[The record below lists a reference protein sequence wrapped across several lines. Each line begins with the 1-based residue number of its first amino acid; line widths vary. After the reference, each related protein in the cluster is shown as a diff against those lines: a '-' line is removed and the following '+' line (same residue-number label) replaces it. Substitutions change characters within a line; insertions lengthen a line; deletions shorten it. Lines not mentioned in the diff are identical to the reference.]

1 MASVARY
8 YRPRMRV
15 LVGIGLFVLFVIG
28 AVLGLVLGVTI
39 IFWVSLVRGAR
50 AVHAQGLVVR
60 AEVIA
65 VDAAVGPTIA
75 GPAVVRLS
83 GAFEDQQGS
92 SDILGL
98 ETRLQRA
105 AADPSVGDQDL
116 VFGTFNSFWTAQKD
130 KAATDAGDYIANK
143 YSTVT
148 PWWTGPLGPV
158 VLHLAPP
165 PPAARDRGTDR
176 VSRLDADLASDRA
189 RFTLSAGDVPV
200 AELRLVERLN
210 DSGARLRVSMFR
222 CGRGIR
228 PVGLRNGVRATVY
241 PISELARR
249 IRGG

>member
-1 MASVARY
+1 
-8 YRPRMRV
+8 MRV

-65 VDAAVGPTIA
+65 VDAVIGPTIA
-75 GPAVVRLS
+75 GPAIVRLS

-98 ETRLQRA
+98 EARLQRA
-105 AADPSVGDQDL
+105 AAPDPSVGDQDL

-130 KAATDAGDYIANK
+130 KAATDAGDYVANK

-148 PWWTGPLGPV
+148 PWWTGSLGPV
-158 VLHLAPP
+158 VWHLAPP

-176 VSRLDADLASDRA
+176 VSRLDADLAADRA
-189 RFTLSAGDVPV
+189 RFALTAGGV
-200 AELRLVERLN
+200 AVGELRLVERLN
-210 DSGARLRVSMFR
+210 DSGSQLHVSMFR